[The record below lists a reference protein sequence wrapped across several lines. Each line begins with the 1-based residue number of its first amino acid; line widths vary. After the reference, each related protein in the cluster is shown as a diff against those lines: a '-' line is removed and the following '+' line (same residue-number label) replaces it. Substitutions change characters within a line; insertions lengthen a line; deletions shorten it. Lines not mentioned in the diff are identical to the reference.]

1 MENAPQPVPASGD
14 NQTTAGRTV
23 VRLRRD
29 FGTPFESPRWPD
41 GFTVRTLLP
50 SDAATLHALLTL
62 VFDDTEQSFDLWWPK
77 LSGDP
82 EFDAELC
89 FLVFDA
95 AGQLAGAAQCWTGA
109 YLKDLAV
116 RPEAR
121 RLGITARPPHI
132 PRPRRRPCRSQDRLR
147 QFRRVAALR
156 ARRHAAGTDRRMSFA
171 AATPGL
177 FFRSRRTL
185 AFGSLTSARARHAAR
200 RPVGLAACVVL
211 ATLAFRAWPFK
222 EPSLWPG
229 ESREARRWIGA
240 SISKIWRLPSASP
253 AAAAP
258 STGSARTTLR
268 CLICAR
274 LSPQP

>member
-14 NQTTAGRTV
+14 NQTTTGRTV

-50 SDAATLHALLTL
+50 SDAASLHALLTL

-121 RLGITARPPHI
+121 RLGIGEALLRHVLHTFR
-132 PRPRRRPCRSQDRLR
+132 DRGAAHVDLKTDSDN
-147 QFRRVAALR
+147 FDALR
-156 ARRHAAGTDRRMSFA
+156 LYER
-171 AATPGL
+171 
-177 FFRSRRTL
+177 
-185 AFGSLTSARARHAAR
+185 
-200 RPVGLAACVVL
+200 VGMRQV
-211 ATLAFRAWPFK
+211 PID
-222 EPSLWPG
+222 G
-229 ESREARRWIGA
+229 
-240 SISKIWRLPSASP
+240 
-253 AAAAP
+253 
-258 STGSARTTLR
+258 
-268 CLICAR
+268 
-274 LSPQP
+274 